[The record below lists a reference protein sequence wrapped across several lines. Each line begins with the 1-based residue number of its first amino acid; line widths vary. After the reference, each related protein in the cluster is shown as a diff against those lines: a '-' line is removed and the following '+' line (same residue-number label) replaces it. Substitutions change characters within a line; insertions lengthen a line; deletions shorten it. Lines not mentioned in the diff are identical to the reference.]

1 MQNGETFKFDAQL
14 PMFRDAGIKR
24 TAMPQSARCAG
35 IVCRTR
41 LRRPSARQGATNST
55 LAGSP
60 AISADIRQYPAI
72 ELWPDGGW
80 KMARCRW
87 SKPLMA
93 NKFNNQPVIH
103 RP

>member
-1 MQNGETFKFDAQL
+1 MQNGETFKFNAQL

-35 IVCRTR
+35 IVCR
-41 LRRPSARQGATNST
+41 SATNST